1 MEQWLIDKWDQALR
15 SGRYEQTE
23 GAMRKGDYR
32 GNIGYCCLGVL
43 KDISGC
49 TWKQATAEEDG
60 GKFSLIDTDSVTRD
74 HEIFFP
80 ADYDDAN
87 RDRLPD
93 NHFTYPSDDDL
104 EEWGLSWS
112 HARALA
118 EMNDT
123 GSSFSE
129 IADCIQEIL
138 TSSDEQAETAQTE

>member
-1 MEQWLIDKWDQALR
+1 MVSISAASR
-15 SGRYEQTE
+15 SRLLPF
-23 GAMRKGDYR
+23 
-32 GNIGYCCLGVL
+32 I
-43 KDISGC
+43 
-49 TWKQATAEEDG
+49 AEEDG

-138 TSSDEQAETAQTE
+138 TSSDEQAETAQTSGRTYVELDFEPERMRITDPPANYYEPFAAA